1 MAEGALGTGFGVAI
15 MSYSLKDIF
24 EQGNEFVEKTAASIV
39 AEAEKRIKAKRSAN
53 DNNSTIKHVVIT
65 PPSVDPFDF
74 NVVGGLMGE
83 CARWIFDT
91 SRSPIREFSVMSA
104 IAAMSVFFGRRC
116 VGPTGLGLNIY
127 LVMVAPTGFGKNRPL
142 TAPGII
148 SRSFGDAG
156 QRLIGPTNVT
166 GDSAIERALR
176 ISPCLLMPMD
186 EFGLILQ
193 GATSRNAP
201 PWTQTISRALLELHS
216 RSEPDA
222 TWKAKLTADSKS
234 ETRPIEQPTLSILGA
249 STPEEF
255 YDGLTTNST
264 SNGFLNRLVVISVND
279 RPKEQEIDAINRF
292 PVDLTERL
300 KAAVE
305 GFPQAPG
312 NLSRTSFS
320 DPSMTARMI
329 AVPYANDGAKRRFQL
344 VQTDK
349 MRMLDSETELAGVA
363 ERVSENT
370 SKLATIRAISRNPAD
385 PSVSVEDIEWAW
397 AIIHRSIDA
406 VAVGVARYMSGSANE
421 ALKKL
426 IFGHIQDSGTG
437 GIPKSILMRRRGVA
451 KATPFELEGVISWL
465 ERAGQI
471 FNIGKADSKISRGRS
486 GEKYVAKDMHQAVA

>member
-1 MAEGALGTGFGVAI
+1 MHNLTNIFSEGT
-15 MSYSLKDIF
+15 D
-24 EQGNEFVEKTAASIV
+24 FVERTV
-39 AEAEKRIKAKRSAN
+39 AEIVSGTEKAKASRHAN
-53 DNNSTIKHVVIT
+53 DNAAKHVLIT
-65 PPSVDPFDF
+65 PPCVDPFDF
-74 NVVGGLMGE
+74 DLVGGLMGD

-148 SRSFGDAG
+148 SRSFGEAG

-216 RSEPDA
+216 RSEPDSS
-222 TWKAKLTADSKS
+222 WKAKLTADSKS

-264 SNGFLNRLVVISVND
+264 SNGFLNRLVVISVTE
-279 RPKEQEIDAINRF
+279 RPKEQEIEAINRF
-292 PVDLTERL
+292 PSELTERL
-300 KAAVE
+300 KDAVE
-305 GFPQAPG
+305 NFPRAPG
-312 NLSRTSFS
+312 NLSRSAS
-320 DPSMTARMI
+320 NDPNMTVHMI
-329 AVPYANDGAKRRFQL
+329 AVPYADEDAKRRFQI
-344 VQTDK
+344 VQKDK
-349 MRMLDSETELAGVA
+349 MRMLDSETALAGVA
-363 ERVSENT
+363 ERVAENT
-370 SKLATIRAISRNPAD
+370 SKLATIRAVSRNPAA
-385 PSVSVEDIEWAW
+385 PSVSVEDINWAW
-397 AIIHRSIDA
+397 ALVHRSIEA
-406 VAVGVARYMSGSANE
+406 VSDGVARYMSGSASE

-426 IFGHIQDSGTG
+426 VFGHIQDSGAG
-437 GIPKSILMRRRGVA
+437 GIAKSVLMRRRGVA
-451 KATPFELEGVISWL
+451 KATAFELEGVISWL
-465 ERAGQI
+465 E
-471 FNIGKADSKISRGRS
+471 KADQIVLTGTADNKTRRGRS
-486 GEKYVAKDMHQAVA
+486 GEKYVAKEFHKAAA

>member
-1 MAEGALGTGFGVAI
+1 MKHSLKEIFAEG
-15 MSYSLKDIF
+15 SD
-24 EQGNEFVEKTAASIV
+24 FVEKTAASIV
-39 AEAEKRIKAKRSAN
+39 VEAERLKSKKS
-53 DNNSTIKHVVIT
+53 SPSKSVFIT
-65 PPSVDPFDF
+65 PPCVDPFDF
-74 NVVGGLMGE
+74 DSVGGLMGE

-148 SRSFGDAG
+148 SRSFGDTG

-222 TWKAKLTADSKS
+222 SWKAKLTADSKS

-292 PVDLTERL
+292 PTDLTERL
-300 KAAVE
+300 KAAIE
-305 GFPQAPG
+305 GFPQATG
-312 NLSRTSFS
+312 NLTRTSFS
-320 DPSMTARMI
+320 DPSMTAKMI
-329 AVPYANDGAKRRFQL
+329 AVPYADDDAKRRFQL
-344 VQTDK
+344 VQADK

-370 SKLATIRAISRNPAD
+370 SKLATIRAVSRNPTA
-385 PSVSVEDIEWAW
+385 PTVSVADIDWAW
-397 AIIHRSIDA
+397 AVVHRSIEA
-406 VAVGVARYMSGSANE
+406 VSAGVARYMSGSANE

-426 IFGHIQDSGTG
+426 IFGHIQDSGKD
-437 GIPKSILMRRRGVA
+437 GIAKSSLMRRRGVA

-471 FNIGKADSKISRGRS
+471 LNIGKADSKISRGRS
-486 GEKYVAKDMHQAVA
+486 GEKYVAKDPAGPVVTPL

>member
-1 MAEGALGTGFGVAI
+1 
-15 MSYSLKDIF
+15 
-24 EQGNEFVEKTAASIV
+24 
-39 AEAEKRIKAKRSAN
+39 
-53 DNNSTIKHVVIT
+53 
-65 PPSVDPFDF
+65 
-74 NVVGGLMGE
+74 MGE

-91 SRSPIREFSVMSA
+91 SRSPIKEFSVMSA

-148 SRSFGDAG
+148 SRSFGDLG

-193 GATSRNAP
+193 GATGRNSSS
-201 PWTQTISRALLELHS
+201 WTQTISRAFLELHS

-222 TWKAKLTADSKS
+222 NWKAKLTADSKS

-255 YDGLTTNST
+255 YEGLTTTST
-264 SNGFLNRLVVISVND
+264 TNGFLNRLVVISVTQ

-305 GFPQAPG
+305 NFPHAPG
-312 NLSRTSFS
+312 NLTRTSFS
-320 DPSMTARMI
+320 DPNMTAKMI
-329 AVPYANDGAKRRFQL
+329 AVPYAGEEAKRRFQI
-344 VQTDK
+344 VQADK
-349 MRMLDSETELAGVA
+349 RRMLDSETDLAGLA

-370 SKLATIRAISRNPAD
+370 SKLATIRAISRNAAS
-385 PSVSVEDIEWAW
+385 PSVSAADIDWAW
-397 AIIHRSIDA
+397 AIIHRSIES
-406 VAVGVARYMSGSANE
+406 VAKGVARFMSGSANE

-426 IFGHIQDSGTG
+426 ILGHVQESGKA
-437 GIPKSILMRRRGVA
+437 GIAKSILMRRRGVA
-451 KATPFELEGVISWL
+451 KATPFELEGVIKWL
-465 ERAGQI
+465 VMAEQI
-471 FNIGKADSKISRGRS
+471 VNIGTSDGKGRS
-486 GEKYVAKDMHQAVA
+486 GDKYVAKEFHQAAA